1 MISAGRRFRAIGSRS
16 LEKTAAHGEGA
27 LTEAKQSVGNNETV
41 VFPMPNLARYLQ
53 EAFERDC
60 PKGWVCRS
68 EARVV
73 SDEVEE
79 LLGYAPQADAVL
91 QEVATGRRVD

>member
-53 EAFERDC
+53 
-60 PKGWVCRS
+60 
-68 EARVV
+68 
-73 SDEVEE
+73 
-79 LLGYAPQADAVL
+79 
-91 QEVATGRRVD
+91 